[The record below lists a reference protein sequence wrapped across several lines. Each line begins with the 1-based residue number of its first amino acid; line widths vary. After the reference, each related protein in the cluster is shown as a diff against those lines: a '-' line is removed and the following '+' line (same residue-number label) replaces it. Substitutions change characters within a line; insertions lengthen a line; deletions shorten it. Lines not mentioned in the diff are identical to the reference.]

1 MESESEKAT
10 MERREKNWK
19 EIKIGNERE
28 GQKEEERKEM
38 RNEKM
43 RRKRRE

>member
-1 MESESEKAT
+1 

-19 EIKIGNERE
+19 EIKIG
-28 GQKEEERKEM
+28 GQKEEEREEM